1 MDCAVID
8 HADDGHTQVTPDTE
22 GDAEADAAQHS
33 DDVSARKPEACAVT
47 QGRLLLLV
55 LPGSPILRQLDR
67 LTCLLPLFQPPAREA
82 DDMRDD
88 FFSYIILYL
97 YVDI

>member
-1 MDCAVID
+1 MNCAVVD

-22 GDAEADAAQHS
+22 GDAETETAQHS

-47 QGRLLLLV
+47 QGRLPLLV

-67 LTCLLPLFQPPAREA
+67 FTCLLPLFQPPAR
-82 DDMRDD
+82 
-88 FFSYIILYL
+88 
-97 YVDI
+97 